1 MTQEEEINQLK
12 RDVLSEDWETVK
24 TSAKRLGE
32 IGGDEVTLFLI
43 SLLKSDD
50 TGLRNCAA
58 LQLERIKDNRAVEP
72 LLEAIFRKENHNRNG
87 TMVFALESLDCSEK
101 LKEIFRILFFETFE
115 AKMSAYSILSEQ
127 EFYFTE
133 EDLLEIKAM
142 WEDIKLHP
150 EKCPDFQ
157 VKEAYDW
164 MEDAVEGY
172 VSHLEKF
179 SEKE

>member
-12 RDVLSEDWETVK
+12 RDVLSEGWETVK
-24 TSAKRLGE
+24 AAVRRLGE
-32 IGGDEVTLFLI
+32 IGGENVTLFLI

-50 TGLRNCAA
+50 ARLRNCAA
-58 LQLERIKDNRAVEP
+58 LELERIKDNRAVEP

-127 EFYFTE
+127 EFYFIE

-150 EKCPDFQ
+150 GKCPDFGD
-157 VKEAYDW
+157 EMAYDW
-164 MEDAVEGY
+164 MEDAVEGF
-172 VSHLEKF
+172 VSHLEKK
-179 SEKE
+179 SEKK